1 MPPKKKCGGKKCK
14 QVGGWFWEE
23 KDPYFGGVVKTIKN
37 AVSNVKPSKIAELA
51 GNFIPGLNGV
61 ADGLKMVGMGHGRRQ
76 RGCGI
81 NVDHYR
87 DQRQY
92 KDDRDDRSKAGART
106 EHYMEGE
113 GCKHRTHQRGKGQ
126 MLLTPNSSSYGGI
139 KF

>member
-61 ADGLKMVGMGHGRRQ
+61 ADGLKMVGMGHTRGQ
-76 RGCGI
+76 RGCGL
-81 NVDHYR
+81 NFNHDR
-87 DQRQY
+87 EQSQT
-92 KDDRDDRSKAGART
+92 KDIRDDHGDKGRVRRN
-106 EHYMEGE
+106 HFMLGE
-113 GCKHRTHQRGKGQ
+113 GCRTHQRGKGQ
-126 MLLTPNSSSYGGI
+126 MLLTPNSTSYGGI